1 MKSDLHGNLC
11 ACIMDLNVNV
21 GNYFLSTQW
30 PVCLIFR
37 IICFFVTFS
46 KFLLQNSAS
55 KFLEKYSST
64 CGLVDKDVV
73 AFYWEVFLIKIH
85 WQLFDKF
92 LFSSSVKCIITRIT
106 MNAVIKKYHAFNSHN
121 LKLLFHRQM
130 SLCACMCK
138 SQFSLG
144 FECN

>member
-1 MKSDLHGNLC
+1 MKSDLHGNLY
-11 ACIMDLNVNV
+11 ACIIDLNVNV

-37 IICFFVTFS
+37 IICFFVIFS
-46 KFLLQNSAS
+46 KFLLQNRAS

-73 AFYWEVFLIKIH
+73 AFCWEVFFIKIH
-85 WQLFDKF
+85 WQLFDRF

-106 MNAVIKKYHAFNSHN
+106 MNAVIKKYHAFNSRN

-138 SQFSLG
+138 SQFSLD
-144 FECN
+144 FVCS

>member
-1 MKSDLHGNLC
+1 MKSDLHGNLY
-11 ACIMDLNVNV
+11 ACIIDLNVNV
-21 GNYFLSTQW
+21 GNYFLSTQC

-37 IICFFVTFS
+37 IICFFVIFS
-46 KFLLQNSAS
+46 KFLLQNRAS

-73 AFYWEVFLIKIH
+73 AFCWEVFFIKIH

-106 MNAVIKKYHAFNSHN
+106 MNAVIKKYHAFNSRN

-130 SLCACMCK
+130 SLCVCMCK
-138 SQFSLG
+138 SQFSLD
-144 FECN
+144 FVCS

>member
-1 MKSDLHGNLC
+1 MKSDLHGNSY
-11 ACIMDLNVNV
+11 ACIIDLNVNV

-37 IICFFVTFS
+37 IICFFVIFS
-46 KFLLQNSAS
+46 KFLLQNRAS

-73 AFYWEVFLIKIH
+73 AFCWEVFFIKIH

-106 MNAVIKKYHAFNSHN
+106 MNAVIKKYHAFNSRN

-130 SLCACMCK
+130 SLCVCMCK
-138 SQFSLG
+138 SQFSLD
-144 FECN
+144 FVCS

>member
-1 MKSDLHGNLC
+1 MKSDLHGNLY
-11 ACIMDLNVNV
+11 ACIIDLNVNV

-37 IICFFVTFS
+37 IICFFVIFS
-46 KFLLQNSAS
+46 KFLLQNRAS

-73 AFYWEVFLIKIH
+73 AFCWEVFFIKIH

-106 MNAVIKKYHAFNSHN
+106 MNAVIKKYHAFNSRN

-130 SLCACMCK
+130 SLCVCMCK
-138 SQFSLG
+138 SQFSLD
-144 FECN
+144 FVCS

>member
-1 MKSDLHGNLC
+1 MKSDLHGNLY
-11 ACIMDLNVNV
+11 ACIIDLNVNV

-30 PVCLIFR
+30 PVCLVFR
-37 IICFFVTFS
+37 IICFFVIFS
-46 KFLLQNSAS
+46 KFLLQNRAS

-73 AFYWEVFLIKIH
+73 AFCWEVFFIKIH

-106 MNAVIKKYHAFNSHN
+106 MNAVIKKYHAFNSRN
-121 LKLLFHRQM
+121 LKLLFRRQM
-130 SLCACMCK
+130 SLCVCMCK
-138 SQFSLG
+138 SQFSLD
-144 FECN
+144 FVCS